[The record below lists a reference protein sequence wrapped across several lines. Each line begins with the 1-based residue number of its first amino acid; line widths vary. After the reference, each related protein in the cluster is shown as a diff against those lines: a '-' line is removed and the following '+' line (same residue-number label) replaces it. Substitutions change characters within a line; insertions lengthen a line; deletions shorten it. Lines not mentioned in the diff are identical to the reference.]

1 MAFCL
6 KCTCRVKLC
15 LFQNAKW
22 LHLCFCSDE
31 REPIRLVPILCR
43 MDMKIVAAPAIVYI
57 SQRKDIQ
64 PVPKVK

>member
-6 KCTCRVKLC
+6 KCRVKLC
-15 LFQNAKW
+15 LFQNAKS